1 MWKLC
6 AYEPCG
12 RAFETDNPRRIFC
25 SARCR
30 RSGQNAARRQAR
42 ADARAFRESL
52 RPMSDPWAVM
62 TPDDGDG
69 DIWSNALLDAL
80 PAGMEAERAVAF
92 ETAVTRRGRTES
104 PALRSASEAPE
115 KGTRRSRS
123 RGRGTVS
130 GSRERG
136 GLPSSPVPRRV
147 ADACPG
153 DAGPCAGRGIRKFRP
168 AQGGAFTGDGH
179 AASCRRQDLEPDV
192 GTWSS
197 CFREGVAS

>member
-1 MWKLC
+1 MWKRC

-12 RAFETDNPRRIFC
+12 RAFETDNPSRMFC
-25 SARCR
+25 SERCR
-30 RSGQNAARRQAR
+30 RAGQNAARREAR
-42 ADARAFRESL
+42 AEARAFREAL
-52 RPMSDPWAVM
+52 RPMPDPWAAM
-62 TPDDGDG
+62 TSDDAEG

-80 PAGMEAERAVAF
+80 PAGMEAECAVA
-92 ETAVTRRGRTES
+92 EKAAMAPLRRTES
-104 PALRSASEAPE
+104 PALRNASEAPE

-130 GSRERG
+130 GSRGRG
-136 GLPSSPVPRRV
+136 GLPSSPVSRRV

-192 GTWSS
+192 GTRSS

>member
-104 PALRSASEAPE
+104 PALRSASEGPGEGGGHAGRARCAARKASATGETPE
-115 KGTRRSRS
+115 GASVRVGPDARRDKGRLR
-123 RGRGTVS
+123 VS
-130 GSRERG
+130 DASSSGQKEG
-136 GLPSSPVPRRV
+136 GVMRPSVGRRV
-147 ADACPG
+147 V
-153 DAGPCAGRGIRKFRP
+153 RGAEDQPFP
-168 AQGGAFTGDGH
+168 SA
-179 AASCRRQDLEPDV
+179 
-192 GTWSS
+192 
-197 CFREGVAS
+197 